1 MDILLIGSSG
11 HAKVV
16 IDIVRCQ
23 GVHTVRGL
31 LDDQRGQGEGT
42 MDVPVLGR
50 IDDLPVIMAS
60 TGIQQGI
67 IAVGDN
73 GARMRI
79 AERIQQLAPV
89 FRFVT
94 SVHPNAT
101 IASDAVLGPGT
112 VVMAGATVNPSVVVG
127 MHGILNTNCSIDH
140 DRMLGDFVSV
150 APGANLGG
158 GGSLGNG
165 SAVGM
170 NACVLQ
176 KVNIGQHCVI
186 GAGAAVL
193 QDIPDLQVAVGVPA
207 KCVRTR
213 RIGEPYL

>member
-11 HAKVV
+11 HAKVI

-23 GVHTVRGL
+23 GTYTVRGL
-31 LDDQRGQGEGT
+31 LDDQRAKGERT

-50 IDDLPVIMAS
+50 IDELPAIMRT
-60 TGIQQGI
+60 TGIEHGI

-73 GARMRI
+73 DARMHI
-79 AERIQQLAPV
+79 AERIKQLATQ
-89 FRFVT
+89 FHFVT
-94 SVHPNAT
+94 AVHPRAT
-101 IASDAVLGPGT
+101 IASDVVLGAGT
-112 VVMAGATVNPSVVVG
+112 VVMAGVTVNPSVVVG
-127 MHGILNTNCSIDH
+127 AHCILNTNCSIDH
-140 DRMLGDFVSV
+140 DRLLGDCVSV

-158 GGSLGNG
+158 GGSFGNG

-176 KVNIGQHCVI
+176 KVNIGRHCVI
-186 GAGAAVL
+186 GAGAVVL
-193 QDIPDLQVAVGVPA
+193 QDVPDLHVAVGVPA